1 MSKLKGGYMIYN
13 IREIQETEY
22 AVLEEFLYQAI
33 YIPEGTLPPERSIL
47 KEPALELY
55 IQNFGKDKDDYGFVA
70 EIEDKIV
77 GAVWVRIMDDY
88 GHVDDETPSFAISIF
103 PEYRGQG
110 IGTALMQRMLSHL
123 RDKGYPR
130 ASLAVQKANAAFRL
144 YSNLGFKIVDENEE
158 EYIMV
163 YHF

>member
-1 MSKLKGGYMIYN
+1 MIYN

-22 AVLEEFLYQAI
+22 AALEEFLYQAI

-88 GHVDDETPSFAISIF
+88 GHVDDESPSFAISIF

-144 YSNLGFKIVDENEE
+144 YSNLGFEIVDENEE

-163 YHF
+163 YRF

>member
-1 MSKLKGGYMIYN
+1 MIYN

-55 IQNFGKDKDDYGFVA
+55 IQNFGKYKDDYGFVA

-77 GAVWVRIMDDY
+77 GAVWVRIMNDY

-103 PEYRGQG
+103 PEYWGQG
-110 IGTALMQRMLSHL
+110 IGTALMQRMLNHL

-130 ASLAVQKANAAFRL
+130 ASLAVQKANAAFRF
-144 YSNLGFKIVDENEE
+144 YSKLGFKIVDENEE

-163 YHF
+163 YYF

>member
-1 MSKLKGGYMIYN
+1 MIYN

-88 GHVDDETPSFAISIF
+88 GHVDDESPSFAISIF

-123 RDKGYPR
+123 RDKGYPS

-144 YSNLGFKIVDENEE
+144 YSNLGFEIVDENEE

>member
-1 MSKLKGGYMIYN
+1 MSYR

-33 YIPEGTLPPERSIL
+33 YIPEGTLPPERSVL

-55 IQNFGKDKDDYGFVA
+55 IQNFGKYKDDYGFVA

-103 PEYRGQG
+103 PEYRGHG
-110 IGTALMQRMLSHL
+110 IGTALMQRMLNHL

-130 ASLAVQKANAAFRL
+130 ASLAVQKANATFRL
-144 YSNLGFKIVDENEE
+144 YSKLGFKIVDENEE

-163 YHF
+163 YYF

>member
-1 MSKLKGGYMIYN
+1 MIYN

-22 AVLEEFLYQAI
+22 AALEEFLYQAI

-55 IQNFGKDKDDYGFVA
+55 IQKFGQNKDDYGFVA

-88 GHVDDETPSFAISIF
+88 GHVDDESPSFAISIF

-144 YSNLGFKIVDENEE
+144 YSNLGFEIVDENEE
-158 EYIMV
+158 EYIMI
-163 YHF
+163 YRF

>member
-1 MSKLKGGYMIYN
+1 MSYR

-55 IQNFGKDKDDYGFVA
+55 IQNFGKYKDDYGFVA

-110 IGTALMQRMLSHL
+110 IGTALMQRMLNHL

-144 YSNLGFKIVDENEE
+144 YDKLGFKIVDENEE
-158 EYIMV
+158 KYIMV

>member
-1 MSKLKGGYMIYN
+1 MIYN

-55 IQNFGKDKDDYGFVA
+55 IQNFGKYKDDYGFVA

-77 GAVWVRIMDDY
+77 GAVWVRIMNDY

-144 YSNLGFKIVDENEE
+144 YDKLGFKIVDENEE

-163 YHF
+163 YYF

>member
-1 MSKLKGGYMIYN
+1 MSYN

-22 AVLEEFLYQAI
+22 AALEEFLYQAI

-55 IQNFGKDKDDYGFVA
+55 IQKFGQNKDDYGFVA

-144 YSNLGFKIVDENEE
+144 YSNLGFEIVDENEE

-163 YHF
+163 YRF

>member
-1 MSKLKGGYMIYN
+1 MIYN

-55 IQNFGKDKDDYGFVA
+55 IQNFGKYKDDYGFVA

-77 GAVWVRIMDDY
+77 GAVWVRIMNDY

-110 IGTALMQRMLSHL
+110 IGTALMQRMLNHL

-144 YSNLGFKIVDENEE
+144 YSKLGFKIVDENEE

-163 YHF
+163 YYF

>member
-1 MSKLKGGYMIYN
+1 MIYN

>member
-1 MSKLKGGYMIYN
+1 MIYN

-55 IQNFGKDKDDYGFVA
+55 IQNFGKYKDDYGFVA

-110 IGTALMQRMLSHL
+110 IGTVLMQRMLSHL

-144 YSNLGFKIVDENEE
+144 YSKLGFKIVDENEE

-163 YHF
+163 YYF

>member
-1 MSKLKGGYMIYN
+1 MSYN

-22 AVLEEFLYQAI
+22 AALEEFLYQAI

-55 IQNFGKDKDDYGFVA
+55 IQKFGQNKDDYGFVA

-88 GHVDDETPSFAISIF
+88 GHVDDESPSFAISIF

-144 YSNLGFKIVDENEE
+144 YSNLGFEIVDENEE

>member
-1 MSKLKGGYMIYN
+1 MIYN

-22 AVLEEFLYQAI
+22 AALEEFLYQAI

-47 KEPALELY
+47 KEPALQLY

-88 GHVDDETPSFAISIF
+88 GHVDDESPSFAISIF